1 MIDWSL
7 VQFPLLHAPLSS
19 GVLVSVNADGTED
32 WRSPKRVQATGSFEK
47 SISVKSIGGDG
58 SGNATHLW
66 MNGNPSKFL
75 QGHNVFGSD
84 DLTSLLY
91 DVFLK
96 LVNQFGLKPT
106 PEELERIRVGD
117 YELTMVDIN
126 YSFLLPSR
134 GDVLAFIRA
143 LEFKAKTRHGKPSTK
158 GGTLYFGKT
167 SEYWAMKFYC
177 KAEEIQTT
185 RGKLPVEI
193 QNKGIEKW
201 VDNILRV
208 ELRLL
213 SKQLKR
219 LNILKVKD
227 LNKLITKQLFNEYL
241 RKIDMTD
248 QIKLTDEVMLN
259 MPNKLRSTY
268 TLWTEGHDLRSMI
281 SKSAYYRHRKELK
294 EFGINIDLRPE
305 SIKKSNVIP
314 LVRILEAQ
322 PAEVPHWAFEQGLV
336 HHSAALINS

>member
-7 VQFPLLHAPLSS
+7 THFPILHTPLSS
-19 GVLVSVNADGTED
+19 GVVISVNADGTED

-58 SGNATHLW
+58 FGRATHLW

-84 DLTSLLY
+84 DIVSLLF

-96 LVNQFGLKPT
+96 LITQFNLKPT
-106 PEELERIRVGD
+106 EEEIEVIRAGD
-117 YELTMVDIN
+117 YPIVMVDIN

-134 GDVLAFIRA
+134 ADVLAFIRA

-185 RGKLPVEI
+185 RGKLPLQI

-201 VDNILRV
+201 VDNILRI

-219 LNILKVKD
+219 LNIIKVKD
-227 LNKLITKQLFNEYL
+227 LNQITVKQLFNQYL
-241 RKIDMTD
+241 RQIDMTE
-248 QIKLTDEVMLN
+248 QIKLTDQVMQN

-268 TLWTEGHDLRSMI
+268 TLWSEGHDLRSLI
-281 SKSAYYRHRKELK
+281 SKSAYYRHRKDLK
-294 EFGINIDLRPE
+294 AFGINIDLRPE

-322 PAEVPHWAFEQGLV
+322 PVEVPHWAFEQGLV
-336 HHSAALINS
+336 HRSALINF